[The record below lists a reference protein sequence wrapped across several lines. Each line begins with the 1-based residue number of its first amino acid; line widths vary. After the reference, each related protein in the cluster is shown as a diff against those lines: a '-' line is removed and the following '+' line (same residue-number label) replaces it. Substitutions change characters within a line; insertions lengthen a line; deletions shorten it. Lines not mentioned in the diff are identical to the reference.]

1 VFAVADDVSTEPGVH
16 WSRPQLSAASS
27 REKAPPIEWDLFS
40 APEVTPLSK
49 EDLDA
54 FVRVLRS
61 DDKTVELLRRGM
73 DLRKFKNV
81 HYSTQLALTTI
92 EARESLS
99 ERKVTIPRDVSVR
112 QRREMA
118 ELQSPARLF
127 DVLARETRSSTSLL
141 RKNASL
147 VEKHSGVR
155 KLLGEM
161 RPSDH
166 FDPTGVDTEIGQRLK
181 WAGQSLHTAMKP
193 TKTPARYLDRETES
207 FSYFEGLT
215 GAEVRGEL
223 AELLEGTPFDPGSP
237 CFCEFVNRTW
247 KDRISRNWSYDLP
260 LTYPCDVEWCW
271 SWGVP
276 YPCGV
281 EYCTSMIRFNF
292 SFNAEVVF
300 SATFDCLGL
309 RISAQGSACV
319 SATVLGE
326 TLEACIEVFATA
338 GAGIDIEITSGPQQG
353 QCMYGGEL
361 TLGLRVRV
369 AGSVLWQGSI
379 GYDFALELPCI
390 GLLGDDCLKDTLI
403 FQSSLRAALKG

>member
-1 VFAVADDVSTEPGVH
+1 MADDVSTSPGVH
-16 WSRPQLSAASS
+16 WSRPQLSAAAG
-27 REKAPPIEWDLFS
+27 RKKAEPLEWDLFS
-40 APEVTPLSK
+40 PPEVTPLSK
-49 EDLDA
+49 KDLDA
-54 FVRVLRS
+54 LVRVLRS
-61 DDKTVELLRRGM
+61 DDKTAELLRRGM
-73 DLRKFKNV
+73 DLRRFKNV
-81 HYSTQLALTTI
+81 HYSAQLAFTTI
-92 EARESLS
+92 EAREFQS
-99 ERKVTIPRDVSVR
+99 EQKVTIPRDASAR

-118 ELQSPARLF
+118 ELKKPERLF
-127 DVLARETRSSTSLL
+127 DVLAQETRSSTSLL

-155 KLLGEM
+155 KLLGEL
-161 RPSDH
+161 RPNDH

-193 TKTPARYLDRETES
+193 TKTPARYIDSETES

-215 GAEVRGEL
+215 GAEPRDDL
-223 AELLEGTPFDPGSP
+223 AELLEGTPFHPGSP
-237 CFCEFVNRTW
+237 CFCEFINKIW
-247 KDRISRNWSYDLP
+247 KDQISRNWSYDLR
-260 LTYPCDVEWCW
+260 LTYPCDIEWCW
-271 SWGVP
+271 DWGIP

-281 EYCTSMIRFNF
+281 EYCTSTIRFNF
-292 SFNAEVVF
+292 SFDAEVVF

-309 RISAQGSACV
+309 RISAQGSACI

-338 GAGIDIEITSGPQQG
+338 GAGIDIEIISGPQQG

-361 TLGLRVRV
+361 TLGIRVKV

-390 GLLGDDCLKDTLI
+390 GILGDDCLEDTPI
-403 FQSSLRAALKG
+403 FQSLTRALVKG